1 MAPPAGHAP
10 RIPAIVTNGDTNNLV
25 RKVVCILQNVSYR
38 SAVVSGAY
46 NSLISF
52 PAVKISRFKRERKM
66 HTRVF
71 GLDSI
76 ETNAECNSVQNCK
89 SIAFAG
95 SERRE
100 TIAISSLTKETV
112 TFGGNG
118 GFADIVTRRRL
129 FFFSKTKEYVYS
141 LKLSRW

>member
-25 RKVVCILQNVSYR
+25 RKVVCTLQNFSYLF
-38 SAVVSGAY
+38 AVVSGAY
-46 NSLISF
+46 NSFISF
-52 PAVKISRFKRERKM
+52 PAVKISRFNLERKIR
-66 HTRVF
+66 TRVF

-76 ETNAECNSVQNCK
+76 CTNAECNSVQNCK

-100 TIAISSLTKETV
+100 TIAIVSSSFAKETV
-112 TFGGNG
+112 TFGGTNG
-118 GFADIVTRRRL
+118 PDIVARD
-129 FFFSKTKEYVYS
+129 FSSFRKQQSKKSFT
-141 LKLSRW
+141 L